1 MLTHRQAMTAAGAF
15 AARRCEQQVK
25 WLWTLLEER
34 MHGRWRSDAAIKPKL
49 KQIETAVAAGE
60 LSATLAADQIAQLI
74 GV

>member
-1 MLTHRQAMTAAGAF
+1 MTAAGAL
-15 AARRCEQQVK
+15 APRRREQQVK

-34 MHGRWRSDAAIKPKL
+34 ALARWRTDPAIKPKL

-60 LSATLAADQIAQLI
+60 LSATLAADQVARLV